1 VPHGPSPVFLCY
13 NPISRIQVII
23 RPYVGVSSLK
33 KLLITLLLTLSCVLI
48 AVSCGGYKAPASGS
62 GSGSKYRAFISE
74 SVAAGSGAGLYV
86 VDAQKDVRLP
96 VAPISAGNTP
106 GMMAVTPNRNQT
118 LVYSGNNL
126 QSSDNTFNIINNS
139 TEQNAVHVTLP
150 GYTES
155 FVISPDSSSAYV
167 AVPNAPVVG
176 QSPGKI
182 EVVALIA
189 GTFNGEA
196 DIPSVHY
203 LALNHSGN
211 RLLAFSDVLAS
222 LVAPCTDPTPSY
234 VFLITPSDIGVKP
247 CPMVPL
253 PGVNFAFDHPVNA
266 FFSSDDTA
274 AFVINCGA
282 ECGGTQASVQKVEM
296 TPAQCLPDGVC
307 APVPVPA
314 ATVGLVDG
322 ATLYLAGTPYS
333 GGQPSQPCTG
343 QTTQA
348 TTCGLLT
355 VFDLNS
361 MTRNPSQI
369 VITDGYHNRIA
380 LAANGQLF
388 VGGRTCTEVIPPL
401 PPPKDAEIRGCL
413 SVYNTQN
420 KTVGTVQPFGVW
432 IPSANGD
439 VTGLQPIATRTVV
452 YVVQGATVTVY
463 DAAKDALA
471 IISNNPGDP
480 GHYPNLV
487 GNFVDVKTVDF

>member
-1 VPHGPSPVFLCY
+1 
-13 NPISRIQVII
+13 VII

-33 KLLITLLLTLSCVLI
+33 KLPITLFVLLLLSLI
-48 AVSCGGYKAPASGS
+48 MLGCSSTPSTGGS
-62 GSGSKYRAFISE
+62 GSGIKYRAFISN
-74 SVAAGSGAGLYV
+74 SVNAGSGAGLYIV
-86 VDAQKDVRLP
+86 NAQTDVRAQ

-126 QSSDNTFNIINNS
+126 PSSDNSFNIINNS

-155 FVISPDSSSAYV
+155 FLISPDSSSAYV
-167 AVPNAPVVG
+167 AVPTAPVVG

-182 EVVALIA
+182 EVVALGA
-189 GTFNGEA
+189 GSFNGEA

-211 RLLAFSDVLAS
+211 RMLAFSDVLAS
-222 LVAPCTDPTPSY
+222 LSAPCTDPTPSF
-234 VFLITPSDIGVKP
+234 VFLMTPSDIGVKP
-247 CPMVPL
+247 CPMIPL

-274 AFVINCGA
+274 AYVINCGA
-282 ECGGTQASVQKVEM
+282 ECGGTQASVQKIEM

-307 APVPVPA
+307 APVPIPA

-322 ATLYLAGTPYS
+322 ETLYLAGTPYS

-355 VFDLNS
+355 IFDLNS
-361 MTRNPSQI
+361 MTITNPSPI

-388 VGGRTCTEVIPPL
+388 VGGRTCTEIIPPL
-401 PPPKDAEIRGCL
+401 PPPQGAEIRGCL

-452 YVVQGATVTVY
+452 YVVQGSTVTVY

-480 GHYPNLV
+480 GHFPNLV